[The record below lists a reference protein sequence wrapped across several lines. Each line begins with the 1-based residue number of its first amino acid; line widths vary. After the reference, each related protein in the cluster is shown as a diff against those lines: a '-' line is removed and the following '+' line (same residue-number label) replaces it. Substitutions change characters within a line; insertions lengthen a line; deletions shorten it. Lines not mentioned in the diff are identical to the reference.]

1 MKKILVMN
9 IGTELGGIEK
19 SLIDFLEFLSQQSYE
34 IDLALWKKRGPLF
47 SSIPANVNIIENIG
61 VGSLSDIRKQKW
73 NKKIISYARYF
84 LFKLARIF
92 GNEYKVVPKI
102 KKEYDIAISF
112 CQNGYSPYYVIDKV
126 KADKK
131 YLWYHHGAY
140 EKTGKGKRR
149 DKSYYPKYDKV
160 FAVSNHIK
168 DMLVSEL
175 GDSGNFDVCPNF
187 INVERIKQQG
197 AEQCSPMDDYDGLK
211 ILSVGRLS
219 IEKNPLIIP
228 EIASELLS
236 RGLDFKWFIVGAGY
250 LFEQLQ
256 NQVIEKGLED
266 RIILCG
272 GQLNPYKYMS
282 RCDIYAQFSKYEA
295 DPITVKEVSVFNKKL
310 ILSDI
315 PAFRFLE
322 DKLNNVFIIS
332 NDVKSVVEKIKEISV
347 LETKENKDLTF
358 INQIPFDK
366 LNEVIQF

>member
-1 MKKILVMN
+1 MN

-140 EKTGKGKRR
+140 EKTGKEKRR

-295 DPITVKEVSVFNKKL
+295 DPITVKEVSVFNKKMV
-310 ILSDI
+310 LSDI
-315 PAFRFLE
+315 PAFRCLQKQLKNIAISSSDARE
-322 DKLNNVFIIS
+322 VAKDIIS
-332 NDVKSVVEKIKEISV
+332 IQEI
-347 LETKENKDLTF
+347 T
-358 INQIPFDK
+358 INGNNNLDF
-366 LNEVIQF
+366 LNELHNKKTNEILSI